1 MRYLYGLVTRFW
13 KHAFTFGFNYAYLEF
28 ITVVD
33 RKLSLVLH
41 KDLSRG
47 LLKKKEQYIYTW
59 IHSFFA
65 DTIAD
70 YQVMDADLKSM
81 SNHAEP
87 IWVCWLQGEEK
98 APSLVKEML
107 QRLRVNAGGH
117 PVIVVTRDNWREY
130 CVLPEVF
137 WEKYERGLMPQ
148 QQFAD
153 ILRVALLAQAG
164 GLWVDGTMLTLETI
178 PDIVFSLPTF
188 SIKNINSNYFGSQ
201 LVTCSDQWQYYFIA
215 AHPGSVTYSFILTC
229 FEKYWTKYDTLIDYF
244 LISYLAK
251 VAREEI
257 PGAKAEYKLV
267 PDNNVQ
273 CELLNDFLC
282 KGLPLKDSDVQR
294 FLHSDTWLYKLTWK
308 KPYPLKTKNG
318 EQTLAGYILRPS
330 SSRKNE

>member
-107 QRLRVNAGGH
+107 Q
-117 PVIVVTRDNWREY
+117 
-130 CVLPEVF
+130 
-137 WEKYERGLMPQ
+137 
-148 QQFAD
+148 
-153 ILRVALLAQAG
+153 
-164 GLWVDGTMLTLETI
+164 
-178 PDIVFSLPTF
+178 
-188 SIKNINSNYFGSQ
+188 
-201 LVTCSDQWQYYFIA
+201 
-215 AHPGSVTYSFILTC
+215 
-229 FEKYWTKYDTLIDYF
+229 
-244 LISYLAK
+244 
-251 VAREEI
+251 
-257 PGAKAEYKLV
+257 
-267 PDNNVQ
+267 
-273 CELLNDFLC
+273 
-282 KGLPLKDSDVQR
+282 
-294 FLHSDTWLYKLTWK
+294 
-308 KPYPLKTKNG
+308 
-318 EQTLAGYILRPS
+318 
-330 SSRKNE
+330 

>member
-188 SIKNINSNYFGSQ
+188 SIKNTIK
-201 LVTCSDQWQYYFIA
+201 I
-215 AHPGSVTYSFILTC
+215 
-229 FEKYWTKYDTLIDYF
+229 
-244 LISYLAK
+244 
-251 VAREEI
+251 
-257 PGAKAEYKLV
+257 
-267 PDNNVQ
+267 
-273 CELLNDFLC
+273 
-282 KGLPLKDSDVQR
+282 
-294 FLHSDTWLYKLTWK
+294 
-308 KPYPLKTKNG
+308 
-318 EQTLAGYILRPS
+318 
-330 SSRKNE
+330 